1 MWNVKKSVTLSRK
14 EKPQKVRTWN
24 RNDMILFMAKDHACY
39 SRENELKKS
48 NILPGK
54 ILDE

>member
-1 MWNVKKSVTLSRK
+1 
-14 EKPQKVRTWN
+14 
-24 RNDMILFMAKDHACY
+24 MILFMAKDHACY